1 MAGDF
6 GRGIPDSVPGIIR
19 ALALGVQSILL
30 DAIGIDIEHIGVA
43 AVVEGIEPQAYLV
56 VVVNQLAAQ
65 HAGTYLLRLSIER
78 QKNGIEILVGVT
90 EVSFRALGDGL
101 AIMRVALNKLVHLQH
116 MARQVSRRFHILEIS
131 QLRSSLQFGNLR
143 GTDLR
148 RQGRRDGWFGGLR
161 RSRQSS
167 QQDNRHHRT
176 SEGHLNNS
184 LIPWTVKQP
193 FKA

>member
-1 MAGDF
+1 MLAGKTKSSRVTVIERAEGACRRVRHELHIPAGRNFLKTGEGAFLRKPSLQFAGVRRIKSPLAIPGNHTRQEHAPIRGRLAGKAQRLEWNLNQYHVAMAGDF

-90 EVSFRALGDGL
+90 
-101 AIMRVALNKLVHLQH
+101 
-116 MARQVSRRFHILEIS
+116 
-131 QLRSSLQFGNLR
+131 
-143 GTDLR
+143 
-148 RQGRRDGWFGGLR
+148 
-161 RSRQSS
+161 
-167 QQDNRHHRT
+167 
-176 SEGHLNNS
+176 
-184 LIPWTVKQP
+184 
-193 FKA
+193 